1 MNLHS
6 AFLSA
11 IFLPSKSSSSL
22 LLRIHRP
29 PSATL
34 TPLPFSR
41 RTILQTLTLFA
52 ASRALPASARG
63 LPTGSLGLKIPPSS
77 LPGEWPYTSS
87 DFTRVDT
94 EPDIIFYA
102 SPRLTRHIDSAAVAA
117 LTKHLTSTI
126 ASSRATRVLDL
137 CASIESYLPA
147 ANVSGL
153 KRLAGLGLNADEMA
167 ANPSLTEPGVVFD
180 LNVPGAVLPY
190 GDAEFDLVFCAVSF
204 DYLIRPREVLAEVA
218 RVLRPGGRVVIA
230 FSDRLFV
237 SKAVSAW
244 TGSGDADHADYI
256 ATALRFAVGFDVDSI
271 EGRDLS
277 PRQAKDG
284 DPLYTVE
291 ARVIG

>member
-6 AFLSA
+6 AFLSPPS
-11 IFLPSKSSSSL
+11 LPSRGSYLLSL
-22 LLRIHRP
+22 RGHRS

-41 RTILQTLTLFA
+41 RTLLQTLTLLA
-52 ASRALPASARG
+52 ASRALPTSARG
-63 LPTGSLGLKIPPSS
+63 LPAGSLPLKFPPSS

-94 EPDIIFYA
+94 KPDTIFYA

-117 LTKHLTSTI
+117 LTKHLISTI

-137 CASIESYLPA
+137 CASLESYLPA
-147 ANVSGL
+147 ENLSGL
-153 KRLAGLGLNADEMA
+153 KRVAGLGLNADEMA
-167 ANPSLTEPGVVFD
+167 ANPALTEPGVVLD

-256 ATALRFAVGFDVDSI
+256 ATAVRFAEGFDGNSI

-277 PRQAKDG
+277 PRQSKDG